1 MEYSC
6 DPQDAY
12 YRNVI
17 VEGAIDWQSEIGG
30 TGAIPISHRS
40 PPVLGCRDLHR
51 IARGGCASQVAVGRS
66 IQTDRGDRASSPSP
80 ALTADA
86 LNAQGVDA
94 RARDSP
100 DAKCAASTDQ
110 AVRPAA

>member
-40 PPVLGCRDLHR
+40 PPFLVAAISTGSLAEGARVRLLSVAPYR
-51 IARGGCASQVAVGRS
+51 QTVAIA
-66 IQTDRGDRASSPSP
+66 
-80 ALTADA
+80 
-86 LNAQGVDA
+86 
-94 RARDSP
+94 
-100 DAKCAASTDQ
+100 Q
-110 AVRPAA
+110 APHPPR